1 MLRSLRSIA
10 VVEFRDYKRYVS
22 DADWARTYS
31 AYQKKYVTNPRE
43 SDKKSARL
51 VLAALRDMPWLQRP
65 PRILD
70 IGCSTG
76 NFLRHLR
83 QLVPDAHLVGGD
95 LMAPIVQECRED
107 PELAGITF
115 QIMDVFDIPTSLPFD
130 VIVANAV
137 TYLFEPGEFE
147 QVSAS
152 FAKAVNPGGAYI
164 GYELIFPGNREKRVI
179 EKSQGHPEG
188 LKMILRAEDFVR
200 ATLAAAGFDD
210 IEVQPFDIPIDLPK
224 PDPTGTDADLITY
237 TVRDAVT
244 GRRLMYRG
252 DLFQPWAH
260 IVARKARDRD
270 P

>member
-1 MLRSLRSIA
+1 ME
-10 VVEFRDYKRYVS
+10 EFRDYKRYVS
-22 DADWARTYS
+22 DPDWARTYS
-31 AYQKKYVTNPRE
+31 AYQKKYEVNPRE
-43 SDKKSARL
+43 SDRKSARL
-51 VLAALRDMPWLQRP
+51 VLAALRDMAELDRP

-83 QLVPDAHLVGGD
+83 RLVPHAEFVGGD
-95 LMAPIVQECRED
+95 LMAPIVEECRNN
-107 PELAGITF
+107 PELAGIAF
-115 QIMDVFDIPTSLPFD
+115 EVMDIFDIPAELPFD

-137 TYLFEPGEFE
+137 TYLFEPTEFE
-147 QVSAS
+147 RVNAS
-152 FAKAVNPGGAYI
+152 FAKALNTGGVYV
-164 GYELIFPGNREKRVI
+164 GYELIFPGDREKRVI

-200 ATLAAAGFDD
+200 SSFVAAGFDD
-210 IEVQPFDIPIDLPK
+210 VDVQPFDIPIDLPK
-224 PDPTGTDADLITY
+224 PEATGTDADLMTY

-260 IVARKARDRD
+260 VVARKASRAGS
-270 P
+270 

>member
-1 MLRSLRSIA
+1 ME
-10 VVEFRDYKRYVS
+10 EFRDYKRYVS
-22 DADWARTYS
+22 DPDWARTYS
-31 AYQKKYVTNPRE
+31 AYQKKYEVNPRE

-51 VLAALRDMPWLQRP
+51 VLAALRDMPDLGRP

-83 QLVPDAHLVGGD
+83 RLVPNAEFVGGD
-95 LMAPIVQECRED
+95 LMAPVVEECRND
-107 PELAGITF
+107 PGLAGIAF
-115 QIMDVFDIPTSLPFD
+115 EVMDIFDIPAELPFD

-137 TYLFEPGEFE
+137 TYLFEPAEFE
-147 QVSAS
+147 KVSAS
-152 FAKAVNPGGAYI
+152 FAKALSPGGAYV
-164 GYELIFPGNREKRVI
+164 GYELTFPGDRERRVI

-200 ATLAAAGFDD
+200 STFVAVGFDD
-210 IEVQPFDIPIDLPK
+210 VDIQPFDIPIDLPK
-224 PDPTGTDADLITY
+224 PEPTGTDADLMTY

-260 IVARKARDRD
+260 IVARKARRMSSRA
-270 P
+270 